1 MSEVLQKFEE
11 LAKRARAG
19 DAEAKRQFYDEA
31 ARLFPA
37 DFGKDHPSHSVANV
51 DGNDGLDDALAI
63 IRQSVS
69 TGG

>member
-1 MSEVLQKFEE
+1 MSTLRKFED
-11 LAKRARAG
+11 LAERARAG
-19 DAEAKRQFYDEA
+19 DEDAKRTFYAEA

-37 DFGKDHPSHSVANV
+37 DFGENHPSHSVDEL
-51 DGNDGLDDALAI
+51 DGKERLDDALAI